1 MHMAGG
7 GKTMGEIV
15 GRRGGRLRNLA
26 QSMDK
31 IGWRRFMEGMIS
43 VEVAKVQSEMEEA
56 GQCKLTVKSWCEGL
70 VLKLLEVTHGQWL
83 YRNVHVH
90 DRVSGEH
97 AMRRKESIR
106 AELEYQMSLGE
117 NGLAEEDR
125 YLLELNLDDLDH
137 STGEDQAIWLLA
149 LKAARKARRLRG
161 TRSSTATTEGS

>member
-1 MHMAGG
+1 
-7 GKTMGEIV
+7 MGEIVV
-15 GRRGGRLRNLA
+15 GRRGGHFRSLA

-43 VEVAKVQSEMEEA
+43 VEVANVQSEMEEA
-56 GQCKLTVKSWCEGL
+56 SQCKLTVKSLCAGL

-90 DRVSGEH
+90 DKVSGEQ
-97 AMRRKESIR
+97 AVRRKETIR

-117 NGLAEEDR
+117 NGMAEEDR

-137 STGEDQAIWLLA
+137 STGEDQAIWLLL
-149 LKAARKARRLRG
+149 LKVARKVRQLRENRRN
-161 TRSSTATTEGS
+161 TAAAEGYKKE

>member
-1 MHMAGG
+1 M
-7 GKTMGEIV
+7 
-15 GRRGGRLRNLA
+15 RNLA

-90 DRVSGEH
+90 DRVSGEN

-161 TRSSTATTEGS
+161 TRSSTATTEG